1 MTTLVPPCLGLEE
14 ESGAQQELGSVPAA
28 LLRPECHAQVF
39 KSITLLA
46 AERRLQEDL
55 GHWQSAVRGLPHI
68 GTQTLILRLSTSSDA
83 LLMWAIHLELDHR
96 GVPPCLRWP
105 GNAHTAQAEFITW
118 LADLHWF
125 AKRHPQHDA
134 QHKGWRNLLAQAP
147 ATAKWHAH
155 ACRQYAYAERRRGSR
170 SLSHW
175 CAQGLALTD
184 VQRQEL
190 MTLPTRSIE
199 ASRRAIQGEQWAKL
213 KENLVSHASAHPD
226 RSGKCNPDQVASRRA
241 AMFRVHVLA
250 GGAISTTS
258 RYWTL
263 LTGQRLSRQAIAKQ
277 LAAVEAI
284 AGK

>member
-1 MTTLVPPCLGLEE
+1 MAVEG
-14 ESGAQQELGSVPAA
+14 VPALDASISPA
-28 LLRPECHAQVF
+28 LLPRESHAELF
-39 KSITLLA
+39 KSVTLLA
-46 AERRLQEDL
+46 TERRHQEGLDRFRE
-55 GHWQSAVRGLPHI
+55 AVRELPNVGI
-68 GTQTLILRLSTSSDA
+68 QTLILRLSTGQDA
-83 LLMWAIHLELDHR
+83 LMMWAIHLELDHR

-105 GNAHTAQAEFITW
+105 GNAHTTQAEFITW

-213 KENLVSHASAHPD
+213 KENLVSHAITHPD
-226 RSGKCNPDQVASRRA
+226 RSAKCNPDQVASRRA